1 MHGKIKSVCGILVFV
16 LLLSL
21 VGCGKASQTPKG
33 EPAATVYHSCIVVV
47 PDSPK
52 EYETKAAEAICTF
65 FGTQFEEIKQVS
77 ESRYQKEDQSLTIFV
92 GGAFEGTGYTAAY
105 KEDTITVAGA
115 GADLT
120 YLATMRVIYE
130 YFTHNPEAIT
140 VEKIQSLNI
149 QEAGVSRETYIQDIA
164 QFAPVWKYQ
173 WTPPARML
181 DFEEKQQSYT
191 LNGRMMCVAH
201 RGGIQFYPE
210 NSIESIISSIQM
222 GCDIIEIDVQRTK
235 DGVLVL
241 LHGDLDVCTDWIEKK
256 GTQGLP
262 KSVKV
267 VGWTYE
273 QLQQLNLRF
282 NYGAY
287 TAETGEVTPYK
298 IPTLEEVMTVCKNRI
313 YVNIDKLDC
322 VRYWE
327 DVYSVLKKTKT
338 TQNYLFGGSFK
349 EQKVDLRPYR
359 EQMTRDGLPASSNY
373 YARKHCGNLTED
385 LALTDQS
392 DLEQFFKKYNQAGN
406 NFLTDHPFE
415 CVQWLGGK

>member
-1 MHGKIKSVCGILVFV
+1 MHGKIKGVCCVLVFI
-16 LLLSL
+16 LLLSSF
-21 VGCGKASQTPKG
+21 GCNKSSGVPKG
-33 EPAATVYHSCIVVV
+33 QPAETKYSSCVIVL
-47 PDSPK
+47 PDDPK
-52 EYETKAAEAICTF
+52 EYENQGAAAIRTF
-65 FGTQFEEIKQVS
+65 FEKQFEVVKQVS
-77 ESRYQKEDQSLTIFV
+77 KAQYQQEAQCLTIVV
-92 GGAFEGTGYTAAY
+92 GGTFEETGYCAVY
-105 KEDTITVAGA
+105 NEDVVTIAGA
-115 GADLT
+115 SSDLT
-120 YLATMRVIYE
+120 YLAAMRVIYE
-130 YFTHNPEAIT
+130 HFTNNPKAIT

-149 QEAGVSRETYIQDIA
+149 REAGVSRETYIQDIT
-164 QFAPVWKYQ
+164 QFVPVWKYQ
-173 WTPPARML
+173 WMPPARML

-256 GTQGLP
+256 GKNGLP
-262 KSVKV
+262 KSSKV

-282 NYGAY
+282 DYGQY
-287 TAETGEVTPYK
+287 TSENGEITSYK
-298 IPTLEEVMTVCKNRI
+298 IPTLEEVMTVCKDRI

-322 VRYWE
+322 VRYWD
-327 DVYSVLKKTKT
+327 DVYSVLKKTGT

-349 EQKVDLRPYR
+349 EQNVDLRPYR
-359 EQMTRDGLPASSNY
+359 EQMSQDGLPVSSNY
-373 YARKHCGNLTED
+373 YARKHCGNLTAD
-385 LALTDQS
+385 LAITSQS
-392 DLEQFFKKYNQAGN
+392 ELETFFKKYYQAGN

-415 CVQWLGGK
+415 CVQWLGEK